1 MKIIWSELGENVNHN
16 LNRYLKKAEQK
27 VYILFRL
34 ASVDIK
40 SSNRIYFMLW
50 YRNRKSE
57 CTKGVRGSAIQ
68 LALGKQKQNKKQVFE
83 RCWRKSV
90 APDFGELQM
99 ELCFHPV
106 TVWKPWSP
114 GLGYKVQYRKEQVFT
129 H

>member
-83 RCWRKSV
+83 GRWRKSV
-90 APDFGELQM
+90 ALDFGELQM

-106 TVWKPWSP
+106 TVWPEA
-114 GLGYKVQYRKEQVFT
+114 LV
-129 H
+129 